1 MKAIMAM
8 EIRMTDML
16 AMPIN
21 PAFAL
26 LLAGVL
32 MAFIPQ
38 WQIRKAISLIAPL
51 LALWLWLQVD
61 AFGSYGGI
69 HIAAIGL
76 DLQPFRFDGL
86 SRIWA
91 LIFIIAS
98 FLNAIYALHE
108 RDQVQDAMAAMYGG
122 AAMGAVFAGDLL
134 SLFVFWEL
142 TAITSVFLIWRAGTE
157 ASRMAGLRYLVM
169 HVGSGVLLLAGAVV
183 LHGQTG
189 SWAFEH
195 IGLETGLAGWLLMLG
210 FGVKAAFPI
219 LHTWLQ
225 DAYPKASITGAV
237 VLSSFTTKMAIY
249 ALARGF
255 AGEDIL
261 IVIGA
266 IMTAFPVFFAVIEND
281 LRRVL
286 SFSINNQLGFM
297 VVGIGVGT
305 ALGVNGA
312 AAHAF
317 ADVIF
322 KGLLFMSMGAVMYRT
337 GTAKATELGGL
348 FRSMPFSAFFC
359 LIGAGSIS
367 AFPFLSAFVTKSLI
381 LAAVADEGHWI
392 VFGVLI
398 FASAGVLEHAGIK
411 IPYFAFF
418 AHDSGKRP
426 KEAPWN
432 MLLAMGLAAF
442 LCVFLGVNYGWLY
455 NLLPFEMAYEP
466 YTFGHIVGQMQ
477 LLLAAIFAFALL
489 VRIGWYPPEVRMTI
503 LDIDW
508 LWRKP
513 VKAVLL
519 WANAI
524 SDRLFWVMELD
535 AARYVRNIGK
545 VLRSMLSP
553 HGAFAR
559 VVPRGALA
567 GWTAMFLTLALAIV
581 YFAP

>member
-1 MKAIMAM
+1 
-8 EIRMTDML
+8 
-16 AMPIN
+16 MPIN

-26 LLAGVL
+26 MFGGLL

-38 WQIRKAISLIAPL
+38 WRVRKFIALAGPV

-61 AFGSYGGI
+61 VFGSYGGI

-76 DLQPFRFDGL
+76 DLEPFRFDGL

-91 LIFIIAS
+91 LIFIIGA

-108 RDQVQDAMAAMYGG
+108 RDQVQDAMSALYGG

-134 SLFVFWEL
+134 SLFVFWEI
-142 TAITSVFLIWRAGTE
+142 TAITSVFLIWRSGTE
-157 ASRMAGLRYLVM
+157 AARLAGIRYLVM
-169 HVGSGVLLLAGAVV
+169 HVGSGVLLLAGAVL

-195 IGLETGLAGWLLMLG
+195 IGLETGLAGWLLLLG
-210 FGVKAAFPI
+210 FGIKAAFPL

-225 DAYPKASITGAV
+225 DAYPKATITGAV

-261 IVIGA
+261 IYVGA

-305 ALGVNGA
+305 ALGINGA

-322 KGLLFMSMGAVMYRT
+322 KGLLFMSMGAVMLRT
-337 GTAKATELGGL
+337 GTTKATELGGL
-348 FRSMPFSAFFC
+348 FRSMPFTALFC

-381 LAAVADEGHWI
+381 LAAVADEGHWF
-392 VFGVLI
+392 VWGVLI

-432 MLLAMGLAAF
+432 MLLAMGLASF

-455 NLLPFEMAYEP
+455 NLLPYEMIYEP
-466 YTFGHIVGQMQ
+466 YTFDHIVGQMQ

-489 VRIGWYPPEVRMTI
+489 VRIGWYPPEIRMTI
-503 LDIDW
+503 LDADW

-513 VKAVLL
+513 GRSFLIWL
-519 WANAI
+519 NAI
-524 SDRLFWVMELD
+524 LDRLFGLVHLGV
-535 AARYVRNIGK
+535 ARRAQNVGR
-545 VLRSMLSP
+545 VLTAVLSP

-567 GWTAMFLTLALAIV
+567 GWTATFLTLALLTA
-581 YFAP
+581 YLAH

>member
-1 MKAIMAM
+1 
-8 EIRMTDML
+8 MTELL
-16 AMPIN
+16 ASPIN

-26 LLAGVL
+26 LIGGFL
-32 MAFIPQ
+32 MALLPDWRQ
-38 WQIRKAISLIAPL
+38 RKFVALAAPL
-51 LALWLWLQVD
+51 VALWLWMQVSVY
-61 AFGSYGGI
+61 GSYGGI

-91 LIFIIAS
+91 LIFIIAA
-98 FLNAIYALHE
+98 FINAIYSLHE
-108 RDQVQDAMAAMYGG
+108 RDRVQDAMAAIYGG
-122 AAMGAVFAGDLL
+122 SAMGAVFAGDLL

-142 TAITSVFLIWRAGTE
+142 TAITSVFLIWRTGTT
-157 ASRMAGLRYLVM
+157 ASRKAGMRYLVM
-169 HVGSGVLLLAGAVV
+169 HVGSGVLLLAGAV
-183 LHGQTG
+183 LLQAQTG

-195 IGLETGLAGWLLMLG
+195 IGLEAGLAGWLLFLG
-210 FGVKAAFPI
+210 FGIKAAFPF

-225 DAYPKASITGAV
+225 DAYPKATISGAV
-237 VLSSFTTKMAIY
+237 ILSSFTTKMAIY

-261 IVIGA
+261 IYIGM

-297 VVGIGVGT
+297 VVGIGIGT
-305 ALGVNGA
+305 TLGINGA

-322 KGLLFMSMGAVMYRT
+322 KGLLFMSMGAVMLRT

-359 LIGAGSIS
+359 LIGAASIS
-367 AFPFLSAFVTKSLI
+367 AFPLFSAFVTKALI
-381 LAAVADEGHWI
+381 LAAVADEGHWF

-432 MLLAMGLAAF
+432 MLLAMGIAAF
-442 LCVFLGVNYGWLY
+442 LCIFLGVNYGWLY
-455 NLLPFEMAYEP
+455 ALLPYPVLYEP

-477 LLLAAIFAFALL
+477 LLLAAIFAFGLL
-489 VRIGWYPPEVRMTI
+489 IKLGLYPPEVRMTI
-503 LDIDW
+503 LDSDW
-508 LWRKP
+508 FWRKP
-513 VKAVLL
+513 LKQFVLWLNAVFDRLFGALENALDAKIQGIGRSLTALLSPQGASARILPGGVLTGWTAVLL
-519 WANAI
+519 
-524 SDRLFWVMELD
+524 L
-535 AARYVRNIGK
+535 
-545 VLRSMLSP
+545 
-553 HGAFAR
+553 
-559 VVPRGALA
+559 
-567 GWTAMFLTLALAIV
+567 LALLTA
-581 YFAP
+581 YLAN